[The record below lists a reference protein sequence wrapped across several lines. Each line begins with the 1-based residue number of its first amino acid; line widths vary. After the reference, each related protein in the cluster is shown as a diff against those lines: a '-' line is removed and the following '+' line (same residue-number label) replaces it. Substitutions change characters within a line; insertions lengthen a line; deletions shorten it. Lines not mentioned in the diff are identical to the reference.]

1 MKLLIAA
8 AASIKTRTKGPLMKV
23 KKTPVA
29 MKERAGERAVSND
42 TQRPKDPLANV
53 LTTKPKPLSDDVSP
67 TRPKNPP
74 SNVRPTEGYI
84 LEVDGKFKSE
94 FESSEA
100 AMKAGLE
107 LKTKYPQIQV
117 KVYDAKERTRTLV
130 NLPE

>member
-1 MKLLIAA
+1 MN
-8 AASIKTRTKGPLMKV
+8 V
-23 KKTPVA
+23 KKTLPVL
-29 MKERAGERAVSND
+29 KERADEQPVSND
-42 TQRPKDPLANV
+42 TQRPKNPLANV
-53 LTTKPKPLSDDVSP
+53 FTTKPKPLSDDVSA

-84 LEVDGKFKSE
+84 LEVDGKFKSD

-107 LKTKYPQIQV
+107 LKKKYPHIQV

-130 NLPE
+130 ELSEQSDNKAAS